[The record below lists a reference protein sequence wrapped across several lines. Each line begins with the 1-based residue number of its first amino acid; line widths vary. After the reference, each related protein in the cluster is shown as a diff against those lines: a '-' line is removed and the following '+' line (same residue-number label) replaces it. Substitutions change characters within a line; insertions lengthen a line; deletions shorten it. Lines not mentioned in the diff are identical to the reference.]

1 MASLLI
7 SMKNWSLFGVCA
19 FPFLHLWCYS
29 VELIML
35 GAVLP
40 VFTRLAC
47 PRIIF
52 LLLDHCSAGSAS
64 QAKLVLLFA
73 VSTGAVQARSS
84 RFSFV
89 LLDLLSGT
97 AMGIGQ
103 F

>member
-1 MASLLI
+1 
-7 SMKNWSLFGVCA
+7 
-19 FPFLHLWCYS
+19 
-29 VELIML
+29 ML
-35 GAVLP
+35 CAVLP

-52 LLLDHCSAGSAS
+52 LLIGHCSAGSAS
-64 QAKLVLLFA
+64 QSNSVFLFA
-73 VSTGAVQARSS
+73 VSAGAVQARSS

-97 AMGIGQ
+97 AMGIDQ